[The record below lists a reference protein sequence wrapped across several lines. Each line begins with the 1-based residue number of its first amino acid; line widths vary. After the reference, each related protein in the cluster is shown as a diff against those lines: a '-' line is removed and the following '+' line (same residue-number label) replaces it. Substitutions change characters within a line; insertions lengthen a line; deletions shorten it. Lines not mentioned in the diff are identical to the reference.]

1 MVCASGT
8 WGECI
13 PDGKAIET
21 ISTARHVL
29 GIGRATPCTGNPC
42 DPYCRQYPD
51 TPDETL
57 STSGG
62 LLGTDAG
69 LTLAPGDGGSRPIAP
84 DGPLPETVRGTL
96 QEAGLLPK
104 PDAGPVIYHELL
116 PTTSATDT
124 VVVPT
129 DDRTVD
135 VYFLDSTTGQLT
147 DAIRDLENSLHAP
160 GGVIDR
166 VRTAIPDAW
175 FGVGR
180 YEQYDWRPW
189 NDDDHGT
196 VAYEHVLSMTADSA
210 AAGAALGWTRAQFFE
225 SGFVSPRSWIE
236 ALFATATTGGLT
248 GTSGFWVVPRAFWSS
263 RENLEAGACP
273 AGRIGYPCFRPSA
286 LPITV
291 LLAEAPANNGPG
303 GQYAYARSG
312 SSNVEGATPWSVL
325 AAVPVTGNGT
335 EGTAHA
341 IDVTQY
347 AAHVGNTARDGVA
360 NQTWRWPSFDDCTMG
375 SYAAAK
381 NVFFKFHVPE
391 RTWFHFDT
399 VGSSFDTVLY
409 LYRSGGA
416 GIACNARHFAGLS
429 SAPQAS
435 SLDGV
440 IDPGD
445 YFLVVDGQRGASGDY
460 TVHVNAMPER
470 SAMHPV
476 AEPSYDEAI
485 AAYQAIG
492 GKVVAV
498 DMSGYAC
505 DDGPTSFVQRN
516 TGNALDKVALDT
528 ASLDASGAPYRIS
541 IYPFGGPCHAGDP
554 PLDAQIADA
563 ILGISRGRMDL
574 SLVAVDADDGVD
586 FDGPPGGRT
595 NLTPLNIDD
604 AAFVASIATVP
615 TADTGTNC
623 QATLPDRFV
632 GCRPG
637 TRATFSIRFQAP
649 PNVPNLTRD
658 QIFTL
663 VLRTLRDKATILAET
678 PVVLVVPGNGQAPQ
692 SDAWFVRD
700 YDTTDAC
707 TSGAV
712 PYWSFFAWNAS
723 TPGDSHIDYDVAVA
737 SSVAELAAAPID
749 PLQFSDPP
757 GPVALAGQPVSARS
771 GTPDTQVGGTVV
783 DGTLRANLR
792 ARTSKVMR
800 LRAHLFASSD
810 RTFAPVLQLW
820 NQSISCQP
828 AE

>member
-1 MVCASGT
+1 V
-8 WGECI
+8 
-13 PDGKAIET
+13 ET

-29 GIGRATPCTGNPC
+29 GLGKATSCTGNPC

-69 LTLAPGDGGSRPIAP
+69 LTLERGDGGSRAILP
-84 DGPLPETVRGTL
+84 DGPMPETVRATL
-96 QEAGLLPK
+96 QEAGLLPT
-104 PDAGPVIYHELL
+104 PDAGPAIYHELL
-116 PTTSATDT
+116 PATSATDT

-129 DDRTVD
+129 DNKPVD

-147 DAIRDLENSLHAP
+147 DAITDLESSLHAT

-166 VRTAIPDAW
+166 VRAAIPEAW

-189 NDDDHGT
+189 NQDDHET
-196 VAYEHVLSMTADSA
+196 VVYEHVLSMTPNAA
-210 AAGAALGWTRAQFFE
+210 AAGAALAFSHAQFFD
-225 SGFVSPRSWIE
+225 SGFASPRSWIE
-236 ALFATATTGGLT
+236 ALFATATSGGLT

-263 RENLEAGACP
+263 RENAESGPCP

-291 LLAEAPANNGPG
+291 LLADAPANNGPG
-303 GQYAYARSG
+303 GQYAYARSDPF
-312 SSNVEGATPWSVL
+312 NLEGATPWT
-325 AAVPVTGNGT
+325 AAPSVPVSGNGT
-335 EGTAHA
+335 AGTAHP
-341 IDVTQY
+341 IDPITKY
-347 AAHVGNTARDGVA
+347 AAYAGNTARDGIA
-360 NQTWRWPSFDDCTMG
+360 NQTWEWPSFDDCTTG
-375 SYAAAK
+375 SFASAN
-381 NVFFKFHVPE
+381 NVFFKFQVAE

-399 VGSSFDTVLY
+399 VGSSFNTVLY
-409 LYRSGGA
+409 LYQSGGA
-416 GIACNARHFAGLS
+416 GIACNVRHFSVGS
-429 SAPQAS
+429 TAPQVS
-435 SLDGV
+435 SIDGV
-440 IDPGD
+440 VEPGD
-445 YFLVVDGQRGASGDY
+445 YFLVVDGRRGASGDY
-460 TVHVNAMPER
+460 TLHVNAMPDGIATR
-470 SAMHPV
+470 AA

-492 GKVVAV
+492 GKIVAV

-516 TGNALDKVALDT
+516 TVNALEKVALDT
-528 ASLDASGAPYRIS
+528 GSLDAAGTPYHVS
-541 IYPFGGPCHAGDP
+541 MYPFGGLCHAGDP

-563 ILGISRGRMDL
+563 IVGISRGRMDL

-586 FDGPPGGRT
+586 FDGPPGGRI
-595 NLTPLNIDD
+595 NLTPVNIDD
-604 AAFVASIATVP
+604 ATFVASIAAVSS
-615 TADTGTNC
+615 ADTAANC
-623 QATLPDRFV
+623 QATLADRFI

-637 TRATFSIRFQAP
+637 TRATFSVRFQPP
-649 PNVPNLTRD
+649 PNVPIQPRD

-663 VLRTLRDKATILAET
+663 VLRTLRDRSTILAET
-678 PVVLVVPGNGQAPQ
+678 PVILVVPGSGSVLR

-700 YDTTDAC
+700 YDTTDVC

-712 PYWSFFAWNAS
+712 PFWSFFAWNAR
-723 TPGDSHIDYDVAVA
+723 TLADSRIDFDIAVA
-737 SSVAELAAAPID
+737 PTVAELAAAPID

-757 GPVALAGQPVSARS
+757 GPVALAGQPISARS
-771 GTPDTQVGGTVV
+771 GTPDTQTGGTVV
-783 DGTLRANLR
+783 DATLRANLR
-792 ARTSKVMR
+792 IRNSKAMR
-800 LRAHLFASSD
+800 LRAHLFASPD
-810 RTFAPVLQLW
+810 LTFAPVLQLW